1 MYNCYISLSISRF
14 YSKIHFFF
22 QVFWSY
28 SSQKT
33 LWTDFSCVYT
43 YTVFIQTSEGDFL
56 AGLQTPL
63 SLPPSLASVSPLEGE
78 GL

>member
-28 SSQKT
+28 SSRKT
-33 LWTDFSCVYT
+33 LWTDFSCVH
-43 YTVFIQTSEGDFL
+43 TVFIQTSEGDFL
-56 AGLQTPL
+56 AGSETPF
-63 SLPPSLASVSPLEGE
+63 SLPPSPASVSLLEGE
-78 GL
+78 EL